1 MKVSRLNSKKLAQ
14 RIVDTLDDLK
24 GQSIRC
30 INVKKLTEITDYMV
44 ITTGRSN
51 THTKALAD
59 AVVNRL
65 KKSGE
70 KVIGIEGRLQSEWI
84 LVDAGDIV
92 VHIMVASVRTLYNLE
107 DLWGFEVVPGRATDT
122 RSSS

>member
-70 KVIGIEGRLQSEWI
+70 KIVGIEGRLQSEWI

-92 VHIMVASVRTLYNLE
+92 VHIMVAPVRTLYNLE
-107 DLWGFEVVPGRATDT
+107 DLWGFNIVPGKATET
-122 RSSS
+122 HSSS

>member
-70 KVIGIEGRLQSEWI
+70 KIVGIEGRLQSEWI

-107 DLWGFEVVPGRATDT
+107 DLWGFNIVPGKATET

>member
-70 KVIGIEGRLQSEWI
+70 KIVGIEGRLQSEWI

-92 VHIMVASVRTLYNLE
+92 VHIMVAPVRTLYNLE
-107 DLWGFEVVPGRATDT
+107 DLWGFNMVPGKATET

>member
-70 KVIGIEGRLQSEWI
+70 KIVGSEGRLQSEWI

-92 VHIMVASVRTLYNLE
+92 VHIMVAPVRTLYNLE
-107 DLWGFEVVPGRATDT
+107 DLWGFNIVPGKATET

>member
-14 RIVDTLDDLK
+14 RIVDTLDGLK

-92 VHIMVASVRTLYNLE
+92 VHIMVAPVRTLYNLE
-107 DLWGFEVVPGRATDT
+107 DLWGFNIVPGKATET

>member
-44 ITTGRSN
+44 ITTGRSK

-59 AVVNRL
+59 AVANRL

-70 KVIGIEGRLQSEWI
+70 KIVGIEGGLQSEWI

-92 VHIMVASVRTLYNLE
+92 TLDGSGSMNTNGEITEYFWEQTSVTL
-107 DLWGFEVVPGRATDT
+107 G
-122 RSSS
+122 

>member
-70 KVIGIEGRLQSEWI
+70 KIVGIEGRLQSEWI

-92 VHIMVASVRTLYNLE
+92 VHIMVAPVRTLYNLE
-107 DLWGFEVVPGRATDT
+107 DLWDFEVVPGRATDT

>member
-92 VHIMVASVRTLYNLE
+92 VHIMVAPVRPLYNLE
-107 DLWGFEVVPGRATDT
+107 DLWDFEVVPGRATDT

>member
-92 VHIMVASVRTLYNLE
+92 VHIMVAPVRTLYNLE
-107 DLWGFEVVPGRATDT
+107 DLWGFEAVPGRATDT

>member
-92 VHIMVASVRTLYNLE
+92 VHIMVAPVRTLYNLE
-107 DLWGFEVVPGRATDT
+107 DLWGFDTVPGRATDT

>member
-44 ITTGRSN
+44 ITTGRSK

-70 KVIGIEGRLQSEWI
+70 KIVGIEGRLQSEWI

-92 VHIMVASVRTLYNLE
+92 VHIMVAPVRTLYNLE
-107 DLWGFEVVPGRATDT
+107 DLWGFNIVPGKATET

>member
-70 KVIGIEGRLQSEWI
+70 KIIGIEGRLQSEWI

-92 VHIMVASVRTLYNLE
+92 VHIMVAPVRTLYNLE
-107 DLWGFEVVPGRATDT
+107 DLWGFNIVPGRATET

>member
-70 KVIGIEGRLQSEWI
+70 KIVGIEGRLQSEWI

-92 VHIMVASVRTLYNLE
+92 VHIMVAPVRTLYNLE

>member
-70 KVIGIEGRLQSEWI
+70 KIIGIEGRLQSEWI

-92 VHIMVASVRTLYNLE
+92 VHIMVAPVRTLYNLE
-107 DLWGFEVVPGRATDT
+107 DLWGFNIVPGKATET

>member
-1 MKVSRLNSKKLAQ
+1 MKVSRLSSKKLAQ

-70 KVIGIEGRLQSEWI
+70 KIVGIEGRLQSEWI

-92 VHIMVASVRTLYNLE
+92 VHIMVAPVRTLYNLE
-107 DLWGFEVVPGRATDT
+107 DLWGFNIVPGKATET

>member
-70 KVIGIEGRLQSEWI
+70 KIVGIEGRLQSEWI
-84 LVDAGDIV
+84 LVDAGDVV
-92 VHIMVASVRTLYNLE
+92 VHIMVAPVRTLYNLE
-107 DLWGFEVVPGRATDT
+107 DLWGFNIVPGKATET

>member
-14 RIVDTLDDLK
+14 RIVDTLDGLK

-92 VHIMVASVRTLYNLE
+92 VHIMVAPVRTLYNLE
-107 DLWGFEVVPGRATDT
+107 DLWDFEVVPGRATDT

>member
-1 MKVSRLNSKKLAQ
+1 MEVSRLNSKKLVQ

-70 KVIGIEGRLQSEWI
+70 KIVGIEGRLQSEWI

-92 VHIMVASVRTLYNLE
+92 VHIMVAPVRTLYNLE
-107 DLWGFEVVPGRATDT
+107 DLWGFNIVPGKATET